1 MELQEL
7 DVYIDPDGQ
16 VRIEVRGVQ
25 GPACLLAT
33 ADLEAVL
40 GGAVTSR
47 ELTPEA
53 AEGARVAITDVAPRQ
68 VEGGGSG

>member
-1 MELQEL
+1 MDLNEI

-25 GPACLLAT
+25 GPACLELT
-33 ADLEAVL
+33 AELEAAL
-40 GGAVTSR
+40 GGSAAVVSR

-53 AEGARVAITDVAPRQ
+53 QASLGSTLPQPQQ
-68 VEGGGSG
+68 VQKPQ

>member
-1 MELQEL
+1 VDLNEI

-25 GPACLLAT
+25 GPACLALT
-33 ADLEAVL
+33 AELEAAL
-40 GGAVTSR
+40 GGAVVSR

-53 AEGARVAITDVAPRQ
+53 QASLGSSLPRAQ
-68 VEGGGSG
+68 HIQKPQ

>member
-1 MELQEL
+1 MDLHEI

-25 GPACLLAT
+25 GPACLELT
-33 ADLEAVL
+33 AALEAAL
-40 GGAVTSR
+40 GGSVVSR

-53 AEGARVAITDVAPRQ
+53 QAQASLGTTLPQPQRIEKR
-68 VEGGGSG
+68 E

>member
-1 MELQEL
+1 MDLNEI

-25 GPACLLAT
+25 GATCLILT
-33 ADLEAVL
+33 AELEAAL
-40 GGAVTSR
+40 GGPGAVVSR

-53 AEGARVAITDVAPRQ
+53 QASLGSELPRT
-68 VEGGGSG
+68 EHIRRTP